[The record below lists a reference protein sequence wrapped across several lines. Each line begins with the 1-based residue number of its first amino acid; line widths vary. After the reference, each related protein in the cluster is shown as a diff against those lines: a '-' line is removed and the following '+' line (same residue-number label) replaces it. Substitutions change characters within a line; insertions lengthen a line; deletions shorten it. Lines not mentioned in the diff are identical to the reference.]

1 MKDTITYMGLN
12 DRKQWVRQQTHPGKI
27 TENVDQAIS
36 RDLLAHGMMLAHKRH
51 NMDIRL
57 HVHDQIVALT
67 DEDRADADLAILIA
81 CMEEKPKWAP
91 DLPLGSAG
99 FTTKVFK
106 KD

>member
-1 MKDTITYMGLN
+1 LN
-12 DRKQWVRQQTHPGKI
+12 DRKQWVRQQTHPGKL

-36 RDLLAHGMMLAHKRH
+36 RDLLAHGMMLAHRRYQL
-51 NMDIRL
+51 DIRL

-67 DEDRADADLAILIA
+67 DEEKADRDLALLIE
-81 CMEEKPKWAP
+81 CMEEKPRWAH